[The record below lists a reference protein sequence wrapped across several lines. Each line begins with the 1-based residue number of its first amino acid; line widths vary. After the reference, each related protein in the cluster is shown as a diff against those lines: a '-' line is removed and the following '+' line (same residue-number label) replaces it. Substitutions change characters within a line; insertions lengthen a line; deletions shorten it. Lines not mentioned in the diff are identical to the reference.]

1 VSGHTNSSLSGANF
15 LIRPSREERFGAS
28 SADSGLAFLTLDEM
42 AKAAR
47 FFHSLP
53 GYVPTP
59 LVRLT
64 ELARQLGVAELC
76 VKDESARLGLNSFK
90 ALGVSY
96 AIARLLEEGS
106 IRPEN
111 ARGSAHTL
119 VCASAGNHGRAV
131 AHFARAN
138 GFFARVYVSES
149 VSEAARRRIE
159 NEGAEVIVVSGDYDA
174 SVAAAVR
181 AAEEN
186 GWTLVSDH
194 AWPGYEKIPRYI
206 MAGYTMLFEEAS
218 QQLSSSVPATTPAT
232 RSENLREDF
241 LPTVVIVQTGVG
253 GLLGAAISWFV
264 RHGGEKRPAIIAA
277 EPTAAACMQESLRAG
292 REVNIETSP
301 TIMTGLKCGT
311 VSSIV
316 WPMAQSAVDACIAI
330 SDDDATRA
338 VETLAHPAAGDAQI
352 FAGPSGAC
360 GVAALVAA
368 TRDEKL
374 RPLRE
379 KYFGPTARVLVI
391 NSEGPVRV

>member
-1 VSGHTNSSLSGANF
+1 MSGHTKTSLNSANF
-15 LIRPSREERFGAS
+15 LIRPSREERFRAS

-47 FFHSLP
+47 FFRALP
-53 GYVPTP
+53 AYSPTP
-59 LVRLT
+59 LVQLT
-64 ELARQLGVAELC
+64 ELARELGVAEVC
-76 VKDESARLGLNSFK
+76 VKDESTRLGLNSFK

-138 GFFARVYVSES
+138 GFVARVYVSES

-206 MAGYTMLFEEAS
+206 MAGYTMLFEESA
-218 QQLSSSVPATTPAT
+218 QQFSSSVPA
-232 RSENLREDF
+232 REDF

-264 RHGGEKRPAIIAA
+264 GHGGEKRPAIIAA
-277 EPTAAACMQESLRAG
+277 EPIAAACMQESLRAG
-292 REVNIETSP
+292 REINIET
-301 TIMTGLKCGT
+301 TATLMTGLKCGT

-338 VETLAHPAAGDAQI
+338 VETLAHPSGSDAAI

-360 GVAALVAA
+360 GIAALIAA
-368 TRDEKL
+368 MHDENM

-379 KYFGPTARVLVI
+379 RFFDPAARVLVI
-391 NSEGPVRV
+391 NSEGPVRA